1 MCFSLDLCVF
11 VSLFSI
17 DFVCFVFAFFLLSF
31 CFRALLLEAFENYKD
46 ARNYARDQ
54 RQNADSDSQDTF
66 KVMFAETP
74 LDAEEKLSEF
84 REKPIVKE
92 WEK

>member
-1 MCFSLDLCVF
+1 MAAYYVYKISPTIANLVKPMDL
-11 VSLFSI
+11 LG
-17 DFVCFVFAFFLLSF
+17 D
-31 CFRALLLEAFENYKD
+31 FENYKE
-46 ARNYARDQ
+46 ARSFARDQ
-54 RQNADSDSQDTF
+54 RQDPANDPLEIIKVIFADN
-66 KVMFAETP
+66 P

>member
-1 MCFSLDLCVF
+1 MAAYYVYKISPTVANLVKPMDL
-11 VSLFSI
+11 LG
-17 DFVCFVFAFFLLSF
+17 D
-31 CFRALLLEAFENYKD
+31 FENYKD
-46 ARNYARDQ
+46 ARNFARDQ
-54 RQNADSDSQDTF
+54 RQIPENDPLDTF
-66 KVMFAETP
+66 KVIFAENP

>member
-1 MCFSLDLCVF
+1 MAAYYVYKISPTIAKLVKPME
-11 VSLFSI
+11 
-17 DFVCFVFAFFLLSF
+17 
-31 CFRALLLEAFENYKD
+31 LLETFENYKD
-46 ARNYARDQ
+46 ARSYAREQ
-54 RQNADSDSQDTF
+54 RQNTDNDPQDTF
-66 KVMFAETP
+66 KVMFAENP

>member
-1 MCFSLDLCVF
+1 MSAYYVYKISPTIAKLVKPME
-11 VSLFSI
+11 
-17 DFVCFVFAFFLLSF
+17 
-31 CFRALLLEAFENYKD
+31 LLETFENYKD
-46 ARNYARDQ
+46 ARSYAREQ
-54 RQNADSDSQDTF
+54 RQNADNDPQDTF
-66 KVMFAETP
+66 KVMFADNP

>member
-1 MCFSLDLCVF
+1 MAAYYVYKISPTIAKLVKPME
-11 VSLFSI
+11 
-17 DFVCFVFAFFLLSF
+17 
-31 CFRALLLEAFENYKD
+31 LLETFENYKD
-46 ARNYARDQ
+46 ARNYAREQ
-54 RQNADSDSQDTF
+54 RQNADNDPQDTF
-66 KVMFAETP
+66 KVMFADNP

>member
-1 MCFSLDLCVF
+1 MAAYYVYKISPTIAKLVKPMELLDT
-11 VSLFSI
+11 
-17 DFVCFVFAFFLLSF
+17 
-31 CFRALLLEAFENYKD
+31 FENYKE
-46 ARNYARDQ
+46 ARTYAREQ
-54 RQNADSDSQDTF
+54 RQNADNDPQDTY
-66 KVMFAETP
+66 KVMFADNP

>member
-1 MCFSLDLCVF
+1 MAAYYVYKISPTIAKLVKPME
-11 VSLFSI
+11 
-17 DFVCFVFAFFLLSF
+17 
-31 CFRALLLEAFENYKD
+31 LLETFENYKD
-46 ARNYARDQ
+46 ARNYAREQ
-54 RQNADSDSQDTF
+54 RQNTDNDPQDTF
-66 KVMFAETP
+66 KVMFADNP